1 MNKRHSKKA
10 LLLMLMLGVASN
22 AAQAQVDP
30 LLEDAQSVF
39 ASEQIDINGSFQAPK
54 QPTAADRIEKMRKQL
69 EERNEQMVQ
78 KKIENIRM
86 QEEQKLAKKLQTA
99 FAVQNFDQVNVS
111 QSATKKKSVA
121 PLPVLKKTEKKNKVI
136 PTVGILNITGDDG
149 LELESSL
156 HMGVSVESQVQER
169 ISVGVSLGYTT
180 MGMTD
185 TANQYSGSVPYYGV
199 PTYNT
204 SYNNG
209 YTQTYG
215 QGREMSYKRLSLELN
230 SKCFFTV
237 DSQIRPYMGAG
248 LGYNRHDLSYDDNS
262 QYNLGT
268 VQLGD
273 ENFASSFL
281 SGSINA
287 GAEINFSETIGAG
300 LEFKYMKSF
309 GSSFNSQSAQSNTN
323 PDQQRLENV
332 GSSIEEANNMSLNA
346 ALIIKF

>member
-1 MNKRHSKKA
+1 MKKRHSKKA

-30 LLEDAQSVF
+30 LLDDAQSVL
-39 ASEQIDINGSFQAPK
+39 ASEQIDIHGSFQAPK
-54 QPTAADRIEKMRKQL
+54 QPTQADRIEKMRKQL
-69 EERNEQMVQ
+69 EEKNEQMVQ
-78 KKIENIRM
+78 SKIENIRM
-86 QEEQKLAKKLQTA
+86 QEEQKLANKLQSA
-99 FAVQNFDQVNVS
+99 FSGQNFDQVNVS
-111 QSATKKKSVA
+111 QASTKKKMVA
-121 PLPVLKKTEKKNKVI
+121 PLPVLKKKQKKNKVI
-136 PTVGILNITGDDG
+136 PTAGILNITGEDG

-156 HMGVSVESQVQER
+156 NIGVAVESQVQER
-169 ISVGVSLGYTT
+169 ISVGVALGYTT
-180 MGMTD
+180 MGITD
-185 TANQYSGSVPYYGV
+185 VANQYSGTM
-199 PTYNT
+199 PTYNNNQ
-204 SYNNG
+204 SFIPYNNG
-209 YTQTYG
+209 YNQTYG

-230 SKCFFTV
+230 SKFFFTTE
-237 DSQIRPYMGAG
+237 SQIRPYLGAG
-248 LGYNRHDLSYDDNS
+248 VGYNRHDLSYDDNS

-287 GAEINFSETIGAG
+287 GAEIHFSETIGAG

-309 GSSFNSQSAQSNTN
+309 GNSFNSQSAQNNTN

-332 GSSIEEANNMSLNA
+332 GSAIEEANNMSLNA

>member
-1 MNKRHSKKA
+1 MKKRHSQKA
-10 LLLMLMLGVASN
+10 LLMLLMLGVASN
-22 AAQAQVDP
+22 AAAQVDP
-30 LLEDAQSVF
+30 LLDDAQSVL
-39 ASEQIDINGSFQAPK
+39 ASEQIDIHGSFQAPK

-86 QEEQKLAKKLQTA
+86 KEEQKLANKLQSA
-99 FAVQNFDQVNVS
+99 FAGQNFDQVNVS
-111 QSATKKKSVA
+111 QAATKKKTVA
-121 PLPVLKKTEKKNKVI
+121 PLPVLKKKQKKNKVI
-136 PTVGILNITGDDG
+136 PTAGILNVTGDDG

-156 HMGVSVESQVQER
+156 NIGLAVESQVQER
-169 ISVGVSLGYTT
+169 ISVGVALGYTT
-180 MGMTD
+180 MGITD
-185 TANQYSGSVPYYGV
+185 VSNQYSGTL
-199 PTYNT
+199 PTYGAPT
-204 SYNNG
+204 YSPYYNNG

-230 SKCFFTV
+230 SKFFFTV
-237 DSQIRPYMGAG
+237 ESQIRPYLGAG
-248 LGYNRHDLSYDDNS
+248 FGYNRHDLSYDDNS

-281 SGSINA
+281 SGSVNA
-287 GAEINFSETIGAG
+287 GAEIHFSETVGAG

-309 GSSFNSQSAQSNTN
+309 GNSFNSQSAQNNVN

-332 GSSIEEANNMSLNA
+332 GTAIEEANNMSLNA